1 MGINLACQHF
11 KFHNLLFV
19 SKLRLIDAGLIH
31 FRILLFNIPYHD
43 LKIRKGLRDLILS
56 LDIAA
61 DVIILRTGLMHGL
74 SQSEHTGGEIFGKKM
89 NDQSRNQNSHGK
101 YEHTDSQNPF
111 NADIA

>member
-1 MGINLACQHF
+1 METNDSFWNAIDRIC
-11 KFHNLLFV
+11 LLYT
-19 SKLRLIDAGLIH
+19 S
-31 FRILLFNIPYHD
+31 
-43 LKIRKGLRDLILS
+43 
-56 LDIAA
+56 
-61 DVIILRTGLMHGL
+61 ILRTGLMHGL